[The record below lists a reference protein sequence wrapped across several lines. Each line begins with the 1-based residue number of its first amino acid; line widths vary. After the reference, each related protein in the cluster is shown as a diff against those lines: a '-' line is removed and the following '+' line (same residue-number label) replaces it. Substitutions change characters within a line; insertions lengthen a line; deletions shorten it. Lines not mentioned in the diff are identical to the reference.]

1 MQFSGFRAPL
11 GVLYDADFGAR
22 IGPAL
27 GLCLLYGLDGKNEC
41 RVTSIS
47 VSKPSLNAAACA
59 EIFGRFYAGAVSGA
73 FGAIGRN
80 LPTGLSDEP
89 GDASDTPLMKAVL
102 GKKTAEGKSAYEH
115 GLDAWNDTA
124 EPAPLLR
131 NALTAQADQNCVVV
145 LNGPA
150 TNMAKLLDL
159 YNAKGWIERK
169 ARMLVMVDG
178 VFTTPLHRAAARKV
192 LAEWP
197 GPIVFVPNAVGEALK
212 YPAASIDTDFAW
224 SPSHPL
230 VDAYRAAG
238 TMPYDAPA
246 NELAAVL
253 HAVRE
258 KEKLFGVSETGAV
271 TIADDGKATFT
282 PGAGKH
288 RQLVLDPANGEKIL
302 KTFIELVTAKPVP
315 RMPRFRSQQ
324 NVAPVK
330 PEVAKPDAAKA
341 DAAKPVAKQ

>member
-1 MQFSGFRAPL
+1 MQLSGFRSAL

-47 VSKPSLNAAACA
+47 VSKPSLRAAGCA

-73 FGAIGRN
+73 FGAVGRN
-80 LPTGLSDEP
+80 LPTGLADGDDP
-89 GDASDTPLMKAVL
+89 GDTPLMKAL
-102 GKKTAEGKSAYEH
+102 IEKKTAEGKPAYDH
-115 GLDAWNDTA
+115 GLQSLNDTA

-150 TNMAKLLDL
+150 TNLAKLLDL
-159 YNAKGWIERK
+159 HNAKGWIERK
-169 ARMLVMVDG
+169 ARVLMMVDG
-178 VFTTPLHRAAARKV
+178 VFTTGDHRAAARKV

-197 GPIVFVPNAVGEALK
+197 GPIMFVPSAVGEAVP
-212 YPAASIDTDFAW
+212 YPAASIDTDFSW

-238 TMPYDAPA
+238 TMPYDAPST
-246 NELAAVL
+246 EMAAVL

-258 KEKLFGVSETGAV
+258 KEKLFGVSETGSI
-271 TIADDGKATFT
+271 TISNDGKATFA

-288 RQLVLDPANGEKIL
+288 RQLVLDPANKEKIL
-302 KTFIELVTAKPVP
+302 KTYIELVTAKPVP

-324 NVAPVK
+324 NVDPAK
-330 PEVAKPDAAKA
+330 PAAAAKPDPAK
-341 DAAKPVAKQ
+341 K

>member
-47 VSKPSLNAAACA
+47 VSKPSLRAAGCA

-80 LPTGLSDEP
+80 LPTGLADGP
-89 GDASDTPLMKAVL
+89 DTGGDTPLMKAVL
-102 GKKTAEGKSAYEH
+102 DKKTPEGKPAYEH
-115 GLDAWNDTA
+115 GLKTLNDTA
-124 EPAPLLR
+124 EPEPLLR

-150 TNMAKLLDL
+150 TNLARLLDL
-159 YNAKGWIERK
+159 HNAKGWVERK
-169 ARMLVMVDG
+169 AKMLVMVDG
-178 VFTTPLHRAAARKV
+178 VFTTPADRAAARKV

-197 GPIVFVPNAVGEALK
+197 TPIVFVPAAVGAAVP

-246 NELAAVL
+246 PELAAVL
-253 HAVRE
+253 YAVRE
-258 KEKLFGVSETGAV
+258 KDKLFSVSETGTV
-271 TIADDGKATFT
+271 TIADDGTARFA

-288 RQLVLDPANGEKIL
+288 RQLVLEPEQREKVL
-302 KTFIELVTAKPVP
+302 KTYIELVTAKPVP
-315 RMPRFRSQQ
+315 RVPRFRPPQA
-324 NVAPVK
+324 AP
-330 PEVAKPDAAKA
+330 PKPDAAKT
-341 DAAKPVAKQ
+341 DAAKPAAPPPPDKK